1 MPGSIGGRSAKSTSF
16 SEGASSRRQATKS
29 LGGEAT
35 TADNAE
41 RARRGGPKKKLD
53 AARLNALA
61 DEFEAFF
68 GELQSDVYAE
78 YTEGEDRLVAV
89 ERYVQRL
96 ERSLVTEQSRRIEML
111 KYVETNLQQQFDA
124 FVHRNGVHLE
134 ALYPKVTER
143 IVPWHARLAANEE
156 AVVEERIAR
165 AKVIERERLKL
176 IKILDDFDARLA
188 IEKAERLERE
198 ALVLQKVSDES
209 FKVQEEQ
216 ADERNRREATL
227 GHLRDETDAI
237 DAMRDKPDAL
247 FKDGLMSRM
256 VAATKNI
263 KLETSQRVAAEQQ
276 FVASLTSYTEALQ
289 SGLRM
294 VNKSVAGGSVPPA
307 RIVR

>member
-1 MPGSIGGRSAKSTSF
+1 MSVGRYRTVHLALSSTHLAAVAVGRCRRRIATGQAAAQQHSGRLQLFSGSIGGRSANSASF

-216 ADERNRREATL
+216 ADERNRREAVSYT
-227 GHLRDETDAI
+227 HLRAHET
-237 DAMRDKPDAL
+237 
-247 FKDGLMSRM
+247 
-256 VAATKNI
+256 V
-263 KLETSQRVAAEQQ
+263 
-276 FVASLTSYTEALQ
+276 
-289 SGLRM
+289 
-294 VNKSVAGGSVPPA
+294 
-307 RIVR
+307 